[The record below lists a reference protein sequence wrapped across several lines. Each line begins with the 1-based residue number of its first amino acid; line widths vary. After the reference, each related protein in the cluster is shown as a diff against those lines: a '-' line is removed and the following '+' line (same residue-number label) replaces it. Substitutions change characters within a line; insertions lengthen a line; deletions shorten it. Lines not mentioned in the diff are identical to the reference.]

1 MNYSEKDKIIIENIS
16 KLSKANPFL
25 YERIELEKAIL
36 GNKYKKIGDLW
47 SIHSLEKGYLEN
59 LNKIQKISAE
69 LATKYKN
76 KLEEKGSL
84 ELTIEDISLY
94 EELVSYHLFEKYREN
109 FQKLIYDDKSY
120 GEKYLF
126 YNEFLD
132 DFQFFFKLNN
142 SKFYQHTKPEE
153 IFALYHQIHRGFYY
167 IFDFIVG
174 SSNAVAELR
183 ASVWESIFTHDI
195 YRYKSC
201 LFKDMR
207 NITTLITGP
216 SGTGKELVA
225 RAISFSQYID
235 FDSKKYIFKENYREQ
250 FSPLH
255 LSAMSANLIES
266 ELFGHKKGAYTGALT
281 DRKGWFELSSKYG
294 TVFLDE
300 IGEIDESIQVKLLR
314 LTQNRSFQPLG
325 STHSVEFKGK
335 IIAATNRDL
344 SDEINK
350 GSFRKDL
357 YYRFCSDI
365 IITPS
370 LSEQIAGSEKE
381 LKRLVEYLANKIIG
395 SEESAELAKETV
407 SWIKKEI
414 GLNYEWPGNIRE
426 LEQCIRNIMIRGKYY
441 PANIANLSK
450 LDSFVKNIKDF
461 SLTADDLVTGY
472 CQLVHEQTR
481 NYSKTARKVDL
492 DRRTV
497 KAKVD

>member
-59 LNKIQKISAE
+59 LKKIEEISAE
-69 LATKYKN
+69 LAKKYKN
-76 KLEEKGSL
+76 KFEKDNI
-84 ELTIEDISLY
+84 ELTLDDISLY
-94 EELVSYHLFEKYREN
+94 EELVSYHLFEKYRDN
-109 FQKLIYDDKSY
+109 FQELIYDDKSY

-132 DFQFFFKLNN
+132 DFNSFFRLSNY
-142 SKFYQHTKPEE
+142 KFYKHSKPEDL
-153 IFALYHQIHRGFYY
+153 FALYHQIHRGFYY

-183 ASVWESIFTHDI
+183 ASVWESIFTYDI

-235 FDSKKYIFKENYREQ
+235 FDAKKYLFRSNYRKQ

-266 ELFGHKKGAYTGALT
+266 ELFGHKKGAYTGALN
-281 DRKGWFELSSKYG
+281 DRKGWFELCSKYG

-314 LTQNRSFQPLG
+314 VTQNRFFQPLG
-325 STHSVEFKGK
+325 STESVEFKGK
-335 IIAATNRDL
+335 IVAATNRDL

-370 LSEQIAGSEKE
+370 LSEQISGSEKE
-381 LKRLVEYLANKIIG
+381 LKRLVKYLSKKIIG
-395 SEESAELAKETV
+395 EKEFASLAEETV
-407 SWIKKEI
+407 NWIKSEI
-414 GLNYEWPGNIRE
+414 GLNYEWSGNIRE
-426 LEQCIRNIMIRGKYY
+426 LEQCIRNIMLRGKYY
-441 PANIANLSK
+441 PANLANLTK
-450 LDSFVKNIKDF
+450 MDSYIKNIKEL
-461 SLTADDLVTGY
+461 SYNADELLTGY
-472 CQLVHEQTR
+472 CELVHGETK
-481 NYSKTARKVDL
+481 NYSETARKLEL

-497 KAKVD
+497 KAKLD